1 MSIRPVFI
9 AGCDRSGTTL
19 LGDLLGN
26 TSWTV
31 TTPES
36 QFIHDLMVQI
46 KLGSFESSLSAAKW
60 LNDNFRYVVW
70 NLQLSAHD
78 LAHSIDLNNPRKTV
92 ENLVECYIHRH
103 QPTKNSADVWV
114 DHTPDNFKFH
124 PVLKS
129 LFPEA
134 RFIHIVRDGRAI
146 CASIKH
152 LDWGPNNAYSA
163 SRHWAERLQQAV
175 TVEVAEGNCL
185 MRVRYEDLV
194 ENPSRVL
201 KEICAFIDIPFE
213 PGMLKGGGLKLPDFT
228 RKQHQLIGQSAHTDR
243 AYAWRQQLTRYEIR
257 QFESYP
263 HSHTLLKQMGYEVEY
278 SDPPKLLG
286 MQILASYCHE
296 FLMYLRNRRKHRN
309 MELQAVSQH
318 RQRTRVIPRVSP
330 QQ

>member
-19 LGDLLGN
+19 LGDLLGS

-46 KLGSFESSLSAAKW
+46 KLGSFDSPLSAASW

-70 NLQLSAHD
+70 DLQLSSHQ
-78 LAHSIDLNNPRKTV
+78 LAHLIDLDNPRKTV
-92 ENLVECYIHRH
+92 ENLVECYIEKH
-103 QPTKNSADVWV
+103 QPAKCSADVWV
-114 DHTPDNFKFH
+114 DHTPDNFKYH

-163 SRHWAERLQQAV
+163 SRHWADRLLQAV
-175 TVEVAEGNCL
+175 TVEVAEGKSL

-194 ENPSRVL
+194 SDPGQLL
-201 KEICAFIDIPFE
+201 KEICAFIDIPFDPE
-213 PGMLKGGGLKLPDFT
+213 MLNGGGLKLPAFT
-228 RKQHQLIGQSAHTDR
+228 RRQHGLIGQSPNRSR
-243 AYAWRQQLTRYEIR
+243 AYAWRQQLTGYEVK

-263 HSHTLLKQMGYEVEY
+263 DSHTLLKQMGYDVEY
-278 SDPPKLLG
+278 AKPPKLSGL
-286 MQILASYCHE
+286 QILASYCHE
-296 FLMYLRNRRKHRN
+296 FLMYLRNRRKHRQ
-309 MELQAVSQH
+309 MELIAVASH
-318 RQRTRVIPRVSP
+318 RERTKTKYGPRMSA
-330 QQ
+330 

>member
-1 MSIRPVFI
+1 MTIRPVFI

-46 KLGSFESSLSAAKW
+46 KLGSFDSALSAAQW

-70 NLQLSAHD
+70 DLQLSSQQ
-78 LAHSIDLNNPRKTV
+78 LASLIDLDNPRNTV
-92 ENLVECYIHRH
+92 ESLVECYISKH
-103 QPTKNSADVWV
+103 QPNKGSADVWI
-114 DHTPDNFKFH
+114 DHTPDNFKYH
-124 PVLKS
+124 PVLKC

-175 TVEVAEGNCL
+175 TVEVAEGNSL

-194 ENPSRVL
+194 AEPARIL
-201 KEICAFIDIPFE
+201 EEICAFIDIPFE
-213 PGMLKGGGLKLPDFT
+213 PEMLKGGGLKLPEFT
-228 RKQHQLIGQSAHTDR
+228 RKQHHLIGQSPHTAR
-243 AYAWRQQLTRYEIR
+243 AYAWRQQLSRYEMK

-263 HSHTLLKQMGYEVEY
+263 HSHMLLKQMGYDVEFTE
-278 SDPPKLLG
+278 PPKLSG
-286 MQILASYCHE
+286 AQILASYCHE
-296 FLMYLRNRRKHRN
+296 FLMYLRNRRKHRQ
-309 MELQAVSQH
+309 MELQVVSSH
-318 RQRTRVIPRVSP
+318 RERTEDISQASP